1 MLSSTVHIVVS
12 PSLEGGAAL
21 RPPRHRPSYSFLNFG
36 ARRAPVVRL
45 TGPAGLGLAFSPAHR
60 GRSTSPSAHPRAPRA
75 ATLDTSGGP
84 GPLRGSAGFR
94 CLRKGVP
101 MSHYKSNVRDLEFNL
116 FEMLSLEKVL
126 AGGAFGDLDGATV
139 REMLAEAARLAA

>member
-45 TGPAGLGLAFSPAHR
+45 TGPPVSAWRFRLRTGADQRRQAPIPGRLERLPSTPAAGPDLTG
-60 GRSTSPSAHPRAPRA
+60 GRRV
-75 ATLDTSGGP
+75 
-84 GPLRGSAGFR
+84 F
-94 CLRKGVP
+94 GV
-101 MSHYKSNVRDLEFNL
+101 FG
-116 FEMLSLEKVL
+116 KVS
-126 AGGAFGDLDGATV
+126 
-139 REMLAEAARLAA
+139 R